1 MSLLSHIPLK
11 KILEATDGASSD
23 KEPKTDPIAS
33 FIREVDCETYADQ
46 LAALTNE
53 MCGVPGTASQPAAA
67 KGQRLARIVG
77 FQQPLDKLRMILA
90 SAGVNNAHIDG
101 PRGIGKTSLVD
112 GLIRLRAQRRM
123 SSRMMSKPFYLMDVS
138 TFFKLGRED
147 WVKQFDRAMGYVAD
161 RKGLLIIDHFDDFV
175 RMADGDAAR
184 LINTLVSALENNE
197 EIQSIIISER
207 DYADDIRGVAIGLDR
222 RFQKLPIEKEVDS
235 KQLKQILLA
244 QFRKLEDAHNVDF
257 TEEAA
262 DEIIRLTERYPGRAF
277 NEPRPKNAVKFA
289 DRTAAYVR
297 LTQYSEPPEVTLLR
311 EEIAVLSDQIALLN
325 DDEKKAHQGV
335 VDELR
340 DKKAAFART
349 DAEWKEKFLPLLR
362 LQENIVAEEAVIN
375 RFEKKGNARSKQE
388 DEVYGKA
395 RRNKEDYQR
404 KLAEIERHL
413 SPKPP
418 CVMAM
423 HVRKVFS
430 DESGVPLSNLSQ
442 DKLKRLAQLDSVL
455 DSQIF
460 KQERAKR
467 ALAQV
472 YRAREM
478 GVSDPSRPAGV
489 LVFLGG
495 TGLGKSELVKV
506 LTRFDAGDG
515 AEPAIIR
522 FSEFKSET
530 AVQKFLGA
538 DPGFAGFEQGAK
550 FLDPLRANP
559 RSILLID
566 EADKAHPTMFDLLM
580 QAFEEGVI
588 TTSQGIQIPL
598 KDMIIVMAMN
608 GITATSFSTSEDIKD
623 DALVREK
630 LSNLRNEKGQILFRP
645 EFIGRIDEVVVFENL
660 DKADAARI
668 LKKEIGQLNKD
679 YRDRGVFIDPD
690 DEATNVKIIDRYSD
704 ASLGGRSARAIV
716 KQHIRPLLTHYVMK
730 RAMEAGGQDVTMEN
744 ISLQIDDRGVISLKT
759 PKGVFRPEQAAD
771 GYAKG
776 ASALFA

>member
-11 KILEATDGASSD
+11 KILESTDGGGSD
-23 KEPKTDPIAS
+23 RETKSDPIAS
-33 FIREVDCETYADQ
+33 FIREVDFGAYAE
-46 LAALTNE
+46 LLSVISNE
-53 MCGVPGTASQPAAA
+53 FREAPRPADQPAAA
-67 KGQRLARIVG
+67 NGQKLARIVG

-90 SAGVNNAHIDG
+90 SAGVNNAHIEG

-112 GLIRLRAQRRM
+112 GLIRLRAERRM
-123 SSRMMSKPFYLMDVS
+123 GSRMMSKPFYLMDVS

-147 WVKQFDRAMGYVAD
+147 WVKQFDRAMTYVAD
-161 RKGLLIIDHFDDFV
+161 HRGLVIIDHFDDFV
-175 RMADGDAAR
+175 RMADGEAAR
-184 LINTLVSALENNE
+184 LVNTLVSALENYE
-197 EIQSIIISER
+197 DIQSVIISER
-207 DYADDIRGVAIGLDR
+207 DHADDIRSVAIGLER
-222 RFQKLPIEKEVDS
+222 RFQKLPIEKEVDT

-244 QFRKLEDAHNVDF
+244 QFRKLEALHNVDF

-262 DEIIRLTERYPGRAF
+262 DEIIRLTSRYPGRAF

-311 EEIAVLSDQIALLN
+311 EDIAVLTDQIALLN
-325 DDEKKAHQGV
+325 DDEKAVHQAV
-335 VDELR
+335 CDELKN
-340 DKKAAFART
+340 KKADFARK

-362 LQENIVAEEAVIN
+362 LQENVVAEEAVIN
-375 RFEKKGNARSKQE
+375 RFEKKGNARTKQE

-395 RRNKEDYQR
+395 RRNRDEYQR
-404 KLAEIERHL
+404 KLAEIERTL

-418 CVMAM
+418 CVMAV
-423 HVRKVFS
+423 HIRKVFS

-442 DKLKRLAQLDSVL
+442 DRLLRLAQLDSVL

-506 LTRFDAGDG
+506 LTRFDGGDG
-515 AEPAIIR
+515 AEPVIIR

-550 FLDPLRANP
+550 FLDPLRLNS

-608 GITATSFSTSEDIKD
+608 GITAASFTKTEEFEN

-630 LSNLRNEKGQILFRP
+630 LSTLRNEKGQLLFRP

-660 DKADAARI
+660 DKADAERI
-668 LKKEIGQLNKD
+668 LEKEIAQLNKD
-679 YRDRGVFIDPD
+679 YRDRGLYVDPD
-690 DEATNVKIIDRYSD
+690 DEATNAKIIERYHD
-704 ASLGGRSARAIV
+704 ASLGGRSPRAIV
-716 KQHIRPLLTHYVMK
+716 KQHIRPLLTNYVMK
-730 RAMEAGGQDVTMEN
+730 RAMEANGQDVPKEN
-744 ISLQIDDRGVISLKT
+744 IALQIDAQGVITLST
-759 PKGVFRPEQAAD
+759 AKGNFRPEQTN
-771 GYAKG
+771 GYAKI
-776 ASALFA
+776 ASSVVA